1 MYHHHQ
7 RRSKWAGRA
16 LSSLVAP
23 RTFAT
28 TESNAAVD
36 VAIATTRNAIFG
48 GEKKGRAKNVTQT
61 MKVLGNRRRERR
73 KRGSGMKDR
82 VEGEEEWRTPD
93 SMNETD
99 RTPKEFL

>member
-1 MYHHHQ
+1 MS
-7 RRSKWAGRA
+7 RSLLPEMPYLEGKKKEELKMSRKLWTT
-16 LSSLVAP
+16 SS
-23 RTFAT
+23 
-28 TESNAAVD
+28 
-36 VAIATTRNAIFG
+36 
-48 GEKKGRAKNVTQT
+48 T
-61 MKVLGNRRRERR
+61 MKVRGNRRRERR